1 MNLLL
6 PPWVKP
12 LALLL
17 VLLAIFGAGYRT
29 GVNSC
34 RAGQLG
40 SFVKAEKAE
49 DKRDAAA
56 ADITTGS
63 TDRGETAQAGAL
75 EQSETVRETI
85 RTVYVESPAV
95 PGADCGMP
103 AGVFDALEAERRRIN
118 AAR

>member
-1 MNLLL
+1 VNLLL

-12 LALLL
+12 LIAVLL
-17 VLLAIFGAGYRT
+17 VALVFGAGYRT
-29 GVNSC
+29 GANSC
-34 RAGQLG
+34 RAAQLSG
-40 SFVKAEKAE
+40 FVKAEKAE

-63 TDRGETAQAGAL
+63 TARGEAAQAGAL

-85 RTVYVESPAV
+85 RTVYVASPAD

-103 AGVFDALEAERRRIN
+103 SGVYDALEGERRRIN